1 LTLRFPSTFSGY
13 RSYETYGGPNGLP
26 GTLQIHFVAPGEN
39 TDAFVVNVFSKEQ
52 WNIIRTQENYVHLN
66 TSNIGE
72 GTYLGEN
79 FTWIYSATIYS
90 HAAEAQSALSGAV
103 FY

>member
-1 LTLRFPSTFSGY
+1 MTN
-13 RSYETYGGPNGLP
+13 GGPAGLP
-26 GTLQIHFVAPGEN
+26 GTAQIHFVAPGESN
-39 TDAFVVNVFSKEQ
+39 DAFVVNVWGKAG
-52 WNIIRTQENYVHLN
+52 WNYVRTQENYVHLN

-79 FTWIYSATIYS
+79 FTWIYSYTINS
-90 HAAEAQSALSGAV
+90 HSAEAQSALSGAV